1 MNQQMRIRYYIM
13 NLIYRNSGKSVK
25 IPSSRELA
33 AQFGVARSTV
43 QLALEKLVRDKYL
56 ISKRGSATVTNPH
69 KVFGVLPY
77 EQTPLIGIKLYEGD
91 NFYYGKSLLGAL
103 AALSGELVDR
113 KYNIRLMLNAATSPE
128 SIQLEANEAY
138 LDGLVLYNTNL
149 EYYKAVCK
157 SIPCVLIRNTPA
169 PGVPACIIQ
178 SVDQAA
184 IRLAEFLKQKKRTRI
199 AEVVPQHKY
208 EEEFHICRTLLEN
221 DPELVRDEVLFDD
234 VPELLLKNPP
244 DVIFFPE
251 SYAELIQDIVEKSG
265 RDILLVA
272 RKEPARDM
280 NYKGYYFTFPVER
293 IANIA
298 ADMLGK
304 LLAGEKDVPQVT
316 VEADLYCNCKE
327 I

>member
-77 EQTPLIGIKLYEGD
+77 EQTPLIGVKLYEGD

-103 AALSGELVDR
+103 AALSGELVER

-128 SIQLEANEAY
+128 SIQLEANESY
-138 LDGLVLYNTNL
+138 LDGLVLYNTSL
-149 EYYKAVCK
+149 EYHKTVRE

-169 PGVPACIIQ
+169 PGLPACVIQ
-178 SVDQAA
+178 SVEQAS
-184 IRLAEFLKQKKRTRI
+184 IRLAEILKQKKLTRI
-199 AEVVPQHKY
+199 AEVVHQYKY
-208 EEEFHICRTLLEN
+208 EEEFHICRTLLKN
-221 DPELVRDEVLFDD
+221 DPELVRDEVIFDEI
-234 VPELLLKNPP
+234 PELLRKNPP
-244 DVIFFPE
+244 QVIFFPE
-251 SYAELIQDIVEKSG
+251 SHAELIQEIVEKSG
-265 RDILLVA
+265 HDILLVA
-272 RKEPARDM
+272 RKEPVRDM
-280 NYKGYYFTFPVER
+280 NFKGYYFSFPVEKV
-293 IANIA
+293 ANIA
-298 ADMLGK
+298 ADMLER
-304 LLAGEKDVPQVT
+304 LLAGEKDVSQVT
-316 VEADLYCNCKE
+316 VEADLYCNCKK